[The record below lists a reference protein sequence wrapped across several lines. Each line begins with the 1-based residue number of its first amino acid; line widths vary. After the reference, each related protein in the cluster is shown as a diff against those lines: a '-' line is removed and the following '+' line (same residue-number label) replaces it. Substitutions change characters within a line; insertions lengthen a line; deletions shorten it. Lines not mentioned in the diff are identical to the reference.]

1 MARIESGTELVDRL
15 VSSYAVET
23 DIYRSLR
30 ALTQEQGALL
40 EAGEVDR
47 CAQLFERKD
56 ELLRS
61 LARIEVEIEP
71 LKRRWQTDPIETAD
85 RDRLNNLLDAILAT
99 IEAIMEQ
106 EQRNE
111 QLLLS
116 RHREVEADLG
126 AISRAATLT
135 RAQAHE
141 DSPVPRFMD
150 IER

>member
-1 MARIESGTELVDRL
+1 MARIESGTDLVDRL
-15 VSSYAVET
+15 VSSYAVEA
-23 DIYRSLR
+23 DIYRSLH

-40 EAGEVDR
+40 QAGEIDR

-61 LARIEVEIEP
+61 LARIEVELEP
-71 LKRRWQTDPIETAD
+71 LKRRWQTEPIDTAD
-85 RDRLNNLLDAILAT
+85 RDRLNGLLDAILAN

-106 EQRNE
+106 EARNE

-116 RHREVEADLG
+116 RHADVEADLG
-126 AISRAATLT
+126 AVGRAAAIG
-135 RAQAHE
+135 RAQAQD